1 MNYMEILSTPM
12 NQTIAAMGYDKPTPI
27 QEQTIPAILEGRD
40 VIGQAQTGTGKTAA
54 FAVPMLERID
64 LKDDRVQALVL
75 APTRELAQQITESVL
90 KLSSHME
97 GFRVMS
103 MYGGTAMGPQN
114 AKLAAGVHMVV
125 GTPGR
130 VLDHLRRRSL
140 RVFGV
145 RMVTLDEADEMLDM
159 GFREDIEEILS
170 YTSNKRQTLMFS
182 ATMPPPILE
191 LTKQYQREPL
201 FVGIELKRPVV
212 DTIEQS
218 YMETTEQS
226 KSTDLADLI
235 LQHKPGLALVFCNT
249 KIKVDQLVGKLK
261 RRGIRAEGIHGD
273 MEQYRRDMILARFKE
288 RALNVLVA
296 TDVASRG
303 LDITGVDVVF
313 NYDVPKNAE
322 HYVHRIGRTGR
333 MGKTGKAITLVEK
346 KDTRTMSRIQ
356 HHTKVTLTNE
366 KGDAAA
372 PSAQTAQQDQNQQN
386 PPADKPK
393 AKRRPRRRKPKD
405 QQAAPQPAVNTVEA

>member
-1 MNYMEILSTPM
+1 MNYMDILSAPM
-12 NQTIAAMGYDKPTPI
+12 NATLAAMGFEKPTPI

-40 VIGQAQTGTGKTAA
+40 AIGQAQTGTGKTAA

-64 LKDDRVQALVL
+64 LKDDRIQALVL
-75 APTRELAQQITESVL
+75 APTRELAQQITEQVI
-90 KLSSHME
+90 KLSAHME

-130 VLDHLRRRSL
+130 VLDHLRRRSM

-170 YTSNKRQTLMFS
+170 YTSSKRQTLMFS

-191 LTKQYQREPL
+191 LTKQYLNEPL
-201 FVGIELKRPVV
+201 FVGIEIKRPVV

-218 YMETTEQS
+218 YVDTTEQT
-226 KSTDLADLI
+226 KSADLADLI

-249 KIKVDQLVGKLK
+249 KLKVDQLVGKLK
-261 RRGIRAEGIHGD
+261 RKGIRAEGIHGD

-303 LDITGVDVVF
+303 LDISGVDMVF

-333 MGKTGKAITLVEK
+333 MGKSGKAITLVEK
-346 KDTRTMSRIQ
+346 KDARTMSRIQ
-356 HHTKVTLTNE
+356 HHTKVMMANE
-366 KGDAAA
+366 KGDMAA
-372 PSAQTAQQDQNQQN
+372 PQAQNEPKAQTQQQN
-386 PPADKPK
+386 PPTDKPK
-393 AKRRPRRRKPKD
+393 AKRRRPRRKPKA
-405 QQAAPQPAVNTVEA
+405 QQQSEQA